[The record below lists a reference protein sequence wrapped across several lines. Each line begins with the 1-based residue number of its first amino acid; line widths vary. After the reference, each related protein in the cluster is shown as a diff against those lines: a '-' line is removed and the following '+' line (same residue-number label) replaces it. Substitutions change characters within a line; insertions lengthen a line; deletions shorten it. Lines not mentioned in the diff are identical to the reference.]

1 MAEQLMHVIGNEK
14 VAAKAT
20 AWESVYDPALGT
32 VIGEVPLDD
41 ERALEMAVDQA
52 DQAFSTWSATPILE
66 RTRVMFRY
74 RDLLVRHQAELA
86 ELVTREHG
94 KVLADATNEVG
105 RGIEVVELA
114 CGAPTI
120 LKGELLA
127 EVAHGVD
134 VSMLRVPLGVVAG
147 ITPFNFPAMIPL
159 WMIPPAIVSGNTF
172 VLKPSERTPLTSL
185 RLLEL
190 LHEAGLPPG
199 VVNIVHGGRAV
210 VDRILTHPKVR
221 AVSFVGSQPVA
232 EHVYRTAA
240 AHDKRVQA
248 LGGAKNF
255 HVVMPD
261 ADWNRTI
268 EALTSSAYG
277 SAGERCLAG
286 SVAVAVGEAGN
297 RLVELMQARAERL
310 IVGDGRNAQ
319 SEMGPLIRA
328 QHRDRVA
335 GYIDR
340 VFRKAQSWCM
350 TDACIPGPNKDSFWV
365 RRCLMGSTAR

>member
-1 MAEQLMHVIGNEK
+1 
-14 VAAKAT
+14 
-20 AWESVYDPALGT
+20 
-32 VIGEVPLDD
+32 
-41 ERALEMAVDQA
+41 
-52 DQAFSTWSATPILE
+52 
-66 RTRVMFRY
+66 
-74 RDLLVRHQAELA
+74 
-86 ELVTREHG
+86 
-94 KVLADATNEVG
+94 
-105 RGIEVVELA
+105 
-114 CGAPTI
+114 
-120 LKGELLA
+120 
-127 EVAHGVD
+127 
-134 VSMLRVPLGVVAG
+134 
-147 ITPFNFPAMIPL
+147 
-159 WMIPPAIVSGNTF
+159 MIPPAIVSGNTF